1 MQFLIL
7 EKCQSSWNPCHSPH
21 HSLMQKWAIKSS
33 TKPPK
38 CWFWHH
44 RNTPGFF
51 LHVIWLSLKASE
63 LEAPEICSRWVWLL
77 NLRLQRF
84 AVDGFLWSI
93 GGDIVYKLNSFWNAY
108 SLLFRGINCNCKLT
122 LHQMSTV
129 AAAAAKSLH
138 SYLTL
143 CDLMDCGLP
152 GSSIHG
158 ILQAR
163 ILEWVAISFSKGSS
177 WPRDWT
183 FKWAHL
189 IVFLLPWQELQL
201 SLADNS
207 ESSICPIKILYNF
220 FSFYYL
226 LLHRASLGLV
236 WLFFLCSNLCGFLF
250 LHG

>member
-163 ILEWVAISFSKGSS
+163 ILEWVAVPSSRGSS
-177 WPRDWT
+177 WRRDWT
-183 FKWAHL
+183 RPHVSWIAGRFFTTSATWEA
-189 IVFLLPWQELQL
+189 FLYTNKELSQRKCKNK
-201 SLADNS
+201 SLLQSHKGKKPS
-207 ESSICPIKILYNF
+207 E
-220 FSFYYL
+220 
-226 LLHRASLGLV
+226 
-236 WLFFLCSNLCGFLF
+236 
-250 LHG
+250 

>member
-1 MQFLIL
+1 MVAVSHSWKVSVFL
-7 EKCQSSWNPCHSPH
+7 EPVPQSSPLSDAEVSYQEQYW
-21 HSLMQKWAIKSS
+21 
-33 TKPPK
+33 TPK
-38 CWFWHH
+38 CWLWPH

-51 LHVIWLSLKASE
+51 LHVIWLSLKAIE

-122 LHQMSTV
+122 LHQTSTA
-129 AAAAAKSLH
+129 AAAAAKLLH
-138 SYLTL
+138 SCLTL
-143 CDLMDCGLP
+143 CDLMDCSLP
-152 GSSIHG
+152 GSSIHE

-183 FKWAHL
+183 LK
-189 IVFLLPWQELQL
+189 
-201 SLADNS
+201 
-207 ESSICPIKILYNF
+207 
-220 FSFYYL
+220 
-226 LLHRASLGLV
+226 
-236 WLFFLCSNLCGFLF
+236 
-250 LHG
+250 